1 MRVQVNIHE
10 ICSKEELDDL
20 VNNSAG
26 IITYNYTPL
35 ADGNFDTFACITFEK
50 CSLVKYMLL
59 KRYAKKKGNKVQVF
73 KVKE

>member
-1 MRVQVNIHE
+1 MKVQVNIHD
-10 ICSKEELDDL
+10 ICTKEELDDL

-35 ADGNFDTFACITFEK
+35 ADGNFDTFACITFDK

-59 KRYAKKKGNKVQVF
+59 KCYAKKKAG
-73 KVKE
+73 KVKVIKL